1 MAASPFLPFR
11 IIKRS
16 LLDTRWAIRPSL
28 RPITTV
34 SHNVNA
40 EQTPEPLLRSRAHP
54 IPEKNLPTTPK
65 VQSQVTPSIP
75 RRKRKGPPPAPIPES
90 NAPRSAPPRPETPH
104 QDGQLDPSIPQLLPL
119 LKSQPPHYLRIHI
132 HSKPY
137 LVTQG
142 DIIRLPF
149 LMHGVLP
156 GDILRLNRA
165 TLLGSRDYT
174 LKAGEAQ
181 EEEKLGWIDERLF
194 VCRARVMGV
203 EMEPLRVKEKT
214 KRRQRH
220 VRHVKSKHRYTI
232 LRVMEVSVSDVDALP
247 PPKKET

>member
-1 MAASPFLPFR
+1 
-11 IIKRS
+11 
-16 LLDTRWAIRPSL
+16 
-28 RPITTV
+28 
-34 SHNVNA
+34 
-40 EQTPEPLLRSRAHP
+40 
-54 IPEKNLPTTPK
+54 
-65 VQSQVTPSIP
+65 
-75 RRKRKGPPPAPIPES
+75 
-90 NAPRSAPPRPETPH
+90 
-104 QDGQLDPSIPQLLPL
+104 
-119 LKSQPPHYLRIHI
+119 
-132 HSKPY
+132 
-137 LVTQG
+137 
-142 DIIRLPF
+142 
-149 LMHGVLP
+149 MHGVLP